1 MISQIGLTNFKC
13 FKGEHNFPLS
23 KFNLLTGIN
32 GKGKSTLLQ
41 SLLLMKQTTDYDKT
55 SNYLVLNGSCVQLG
69 NFEDIKNSFANNK
82 EKDDFSKV
90 LSFSF
95 EFTNTF
101 NFQNTLKDNF
111 NNKTGIEYYF
121 LRDNKD
127 DSVAVIDTLL
137 FDRLNGIEGISKI
150 DFSKGVNENQQLM
163 ILLDELYKCFK
174 SVDENGEII
183 FENGFYATHNTLE
196 SLIPSNISL
205 TSSKKSNFLVFKN
218 IQFISADRIGPKNYY
233 DIQNINKDFSW
244 VGAKGENTASILL
257 KKKDI
262 YVNEKLY
269 LGEDTN
275 TLLQQTEEWLN
286 FIFDGAKININTEGA
301 TISITYNTKQ
311 GRERYKPSNVG
322 FGYSYILP
330 IVVAGLIAQNGEI
343 LIIENPEA
351 HLHPRAQHKLT
362 QFLAKVAATGVQIF
376 VESHSEHILNALR
389 ICTLEQE
396 GQEKILNNTDLSI
409 LYFQDNE
416 TTPCVPIPID
426 EKGGIDEWPEGFF
439 DQTDKDFKIL
449 FGF

>member
-23 KFNLLTGIN
+23 RFNLLTGIN
-32 GKGKSTLLQ
+32 GRGKSTFLQ
-41 SLLLMKQTTDYDKT
+41 SLLLMKQTTDYDRG
-55 SNYLVLNGSCVQLG
+55 SHYIILNGSCINLG
-69 NFEDIKNSFANNK
+69 NFEDIKNSFASN
-82 EKDDFSKV
+82 DDEIKFIFKIIDNPFIDEIHYTFGQDNDDESIAIVNEFSQRSYIDGSYETKV
-90 LSFSF
+90 LKHYENFDYYYYLKLGDEILPENEGEYAF
-95 EFTNTF
+95 ENASEF
-101 NFQNTLKDNF
+101 
-111 NNKTGIEYYF
+111 YF
-121 LRDNKD
+121 ENLIPTDNKD
-127 DSVAVIDTLL
+127 ID
-137 FDRLNGIEGISKI
+137 D
-150 DFSKGVNENQQLM
+150 D
-163 ILLDELYKCFK
+163 
-174 SVDENGEII
+174 I
-183 FENGFYATHNTLE
+183 FRC
-196 SLIPSNISL
+196 
-205 TSSKKSNFLVFKN
+205 

-233 DIQNINKDFSW
+233 EIQNIRKDFSW
-244 VGAKGENTASILL
+244 VGAKGENTASVLL
-257 KKKDI
+257 KKSE
-262 YVNEKLY
+262 NEVDDTLY

-286 FIFDGAKININTEGA
+286 FIFDGAKININTEGGVVL
-301 TISITYNTKQ
+301 ISYNTKQ

-330 IVVAGLIAQNGEI
+330 TVVAGLIAQSGEI

-389 ICTLEQE
+389 ICTIEQE

-409 LYFQDNE
+409 LYFQDNL
-416 TTPCVPIPID
+416 TTPFIHIPID

>member
-32 GKGKSTLLQ
+32 GKGKSSFLQ

-55 SNYLVLNGSCVQLG
+55 SNYIVLNGSCVQLG
-69 NFEDIKNSFANNK
+69 SFEDIKNSSSKNDEPLHVSFKIGADKSQLPRDVSFVLVEININYILR
-82 EKDDFSKV
+82 KDIEDEYIAIVDTYSVEIEHQDEDKTTVSEARIYNGNDEYNIWYYGEADELNYDFNEDDVVKS
-90 LSFSF
+90 S
-95 EFTNTF
+95 EIFTN
-101 NFQNTLKDNF
+101 
-111 NNKTGIEYYF
+111 
-121 LRDNKD
+121 
-127 DSVAVIDTLL
+127 
-137 FDRLNGIEGISKI
+137 
-150 DFSKGVNENQQLM
+150 
-163 ILLDELYKCFK
+163 
-174 SVDENGEII
+174 
-183 FENGFYATHNTLE
+183 
-196 SLIPSNISL
+196 LIPNNGHRPDTDVSGL
-205 TSSKKSNFLVFKN
+205 EDLFKR

-233 DIQNINKDFSW
+233 EIQNINKEFSW
-244 VGAKGENTASILL
+244 VGSKGENTPSILL
-257 KKKDI
+257 KKKDSD
-262 YVNEKLY
+262 VHQALY
-269 LGEDTN
+269 LGEDAN

-286 FIFDGAKININTEGA
+286 FIFDGAKI
-301 TISITYNTKQ
+301 SITTAGEVILISYNTKQ

-389 ICTLEQE
+389 ICTIEQE
-396 GQEKILNNTDLSI
+396 GQEKILSNTDLSI

-416 TTPCVPIPID
+416 TTPCVRIPID
-426 EKGGIDEWPEGFF
+426 EKGGIEEWPEGFF